1 MTTDQI
7 SAFIADSI
15 QIGYMTAVKAYEPLA
30 DELKQS
36 ELKTWCQATFTD
48 YKKLRRLIRAGLVT
62 PYRRGDSKNSPLVY
76 SKADIKRAIITN
88 RLSLYITEEQMKQDR
103 VNHK

>member
-15 QIGYMTAVKAYEPLA
+15 QIGYMTAVKAYEPTA

-36 ELKTWCQATFTD
+36 DLKKWCQATFTD
-48 YKKLRRLIRAGLVT
+48 YKKLRRLIKAEIIKPHRK
-62 PYRRGDSKNSPLVY
+62 GDAKNSPLFF
-76 SKADIKRAIITN
+76 SKAEIKQAIITN
-88 RLSLYITEEQMKQDR
+88 RLSQYIAEETLKDS
-103 VNHK
+103 